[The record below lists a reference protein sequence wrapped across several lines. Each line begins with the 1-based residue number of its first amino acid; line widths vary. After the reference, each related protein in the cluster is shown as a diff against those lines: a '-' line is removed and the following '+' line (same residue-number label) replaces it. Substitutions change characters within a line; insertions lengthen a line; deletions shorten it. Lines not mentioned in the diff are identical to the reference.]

1 MPAHVHDG
9 HAHHHHAPAASA
21 MAEVPAGTKYT
32 CPMHPEIVRDEPG
45 SCPICGMA
53 LEPVM
58 PSLEEGEHPELVDF
72 RRRFWWTLPLSILTL
87 ALAMFGHRTSFVS
100 ATARSWLELALTA
113 PVVLWAG
120 WPFFQRWAQSIANR
134 S

>member
-1 MPAHVHDG
+1 MSTHHEHCAHHG
-9 HAHHHHAPAASA
+9 HHHEHGHQHHHAPAASA

-32 CPMHPEIVRDEPG
+32 CPMHPQIVRDEPG

-72 RRRFWWTLPLSILTL
+72 RRRFWWTLPLSIL
-87 ALAMFGHRTSFVS
+87 ALGAVDREPQPQHVDADRHR
-100 ATARSWLELALTA
+100 RRRRL
-113 PVVLWAG
+113 PV
-120 WPFFQRWAQSIANR
+120 
-134 S
+134 